1 MRIYF
6 VLASVVALV
15 IGRAQAVGAPAAE
28 VAPGSVAGSVYG
40 KAVTAGE
47 IGLKTPID
55 VGVQFDARDKD
66 RWEQMGRIAKAFAQ
80 PVIERFIKEQ
90 KIVATEKEIASFQAN
105 WRKRHLERLQ
115 KDQERLATIKKE
127 LGETGITEQ
136 ERAKLEK
143 QRATVERI
151 LAHSLRADADNVA
164 DEFARTIIVN
174 WKVERELHRKFGGRV
189 IFQQAGIEAL
199 DGRRSLYEKAEK
211 DGALKLD
218 DPGVR
223 RMLYYYYTDMKHS
236 EIPADGLER
245 PWFFAAE

>member
-28 VAPGSVAGSVYG
+28 VAPGSVVGSVYG

-90 KIVATEKEIASFQAN
+90 KIVATEKEIASFKAN